1 MTKFLFLKKEGKRMK
16 MKNRIIEYMET
27 CEISFDSLS
36 DILNIDRNKF
46 EKNSRQDW
54 SAEELLEICTYLQID
69 PKRFYEKQLS

>member
-1 MTKFLFLKKEGKRMK
+1 
-16 MKNRIIEYMET
+16 MET

-36 DILNIDRNKF
+36 EILNIDRNKF

-69 PKRFYEKQLS
+69 PQRFYEKQLS